1 MCCFHPE
8 PWGFM
13 IQFDLHAH
21 IFCSE
26 GLLQPATTSSCCFRF
41 FSPKARLVEGTPHLF
56 GFHTVLPFTRAFSA
70 ASPGEMTLVEQIGL
84 CLGDPAPGKKESIR
98 FKTP

>member
-1 MCCFHPE
+1 MRIFFVQRGCFN
-8 PWGFM
+8 
-13 IQFDLHAH
+13 QQ
-21 IFCSE
+21 
-26 GLLQPATTSSCCFRF
+26 LLVVVVFVF

-84 CLGDPAPGKKESIR
+84 CLGRGLPGKKQSVLKPIE
-98 FKTP
+98 KK